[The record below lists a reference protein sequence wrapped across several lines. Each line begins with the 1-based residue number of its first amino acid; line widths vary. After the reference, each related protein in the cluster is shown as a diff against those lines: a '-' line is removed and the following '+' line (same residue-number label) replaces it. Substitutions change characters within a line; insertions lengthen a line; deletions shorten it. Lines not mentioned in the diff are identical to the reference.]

1 MSETVLLDV
10 DERGVATLTL
20 NRPDVRNAFDNDLTA
35 KITGLLVELQARND
49 VRVVVLTGAGTSFS
63 SGADINWMRAMAD
76 FSEEQNYEDA
86 LQLAELMAT
95 LNHLTKPTI
104 GRINGHAFGG
114 GVGLVCCCD
123 IAIAASDAMFC
134 LSEVR
139 LGLVPAVI
147 SPYVIDAVG
156 PRNARRFF
164 LSAEPMSARK
174 ARRVGLV
181 HEVAKT
187 GKLDVAVE
195 DQVAMLLK
203 GGPSALRESKEL
215 VHMASGHSFTADLAL
230 KKRTAE
236 IIAQMRVS
244 DEGQEGLQAFL
255 QKRSPRWLDKP

>member
-10 DERGVATLTL
+10 DQRGVATLTL
-20 NRPDVRNAFDNDLTA
+20 NRPDVRNAFDNDLIA
-35 KITGLLVELQARND
+35 KITGLLVEVQARTD

-63 SGADINWMRAMAD
+63 SGADINWMKAMAD

-123 IAIAASDAMFC
+123 IAIAAS
-134 LSEVR
+134 E
-139 LGLVPAVI
+139 
-147 SPYVIDAVG
+147 AVG

-215 VHMASGHSFTADLAL
+215 VHTVSGHSFTADLAL

-244 DEGQEGLQAFL
+244 DEGQEGLKAFL
-255 QKRSPRWLDKP
+255 QKRSPRWCEKP